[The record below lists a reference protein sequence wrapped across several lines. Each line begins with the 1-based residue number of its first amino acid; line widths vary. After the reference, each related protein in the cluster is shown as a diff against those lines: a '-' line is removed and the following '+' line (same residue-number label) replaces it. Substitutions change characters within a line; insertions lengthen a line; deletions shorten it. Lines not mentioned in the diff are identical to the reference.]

1 VAQKLHISPLEVVW
15 WRDCD

>member
-15 WRDCD
+15 WRDRD